1 MGMNSQDELVVKY
14 GALDATATELG
25 NQAKQLEQDLEDIK
39 KAVASVAAGW
49 QGEAH
54 TFYVEMQQKW
64 DKEAKDIHQALL
76 AISQVVARAGG
87 DYMGG
92 DKKAASYFA

>member
-1 MGMNSQDELVVKY
+1 MSNSHDELVVKY

-25 NQAKQLEQDLEDIK
+25 NQAKQLEQDLADIK
-39 KAVASVAAGW
+39 KAVASVASGW

-54 TFYVEMQQKW
+54 TFFVEQQQLW
-64 DKEAKDIHQALL
+64 DKEANDIHQALV
-76 AISQVVARAGG
+76 AISQVVGRAGG

-92 DKKAASYFA
+92 DKNAASYFA